1 MINFHIKATI
11 NRLVERGERGR
22 TDILFRDTRVLIPA
36 KIINII
42 VIKVQRAAARVSV
55 TRTRYYFD
63 E

>member
-1 MINFHIKATI
+1 MLIISSSQEAINFHIKAII

-42 VIKVQRAAARVSV
+42 VIKLLEFQ
-55 TRTRYYFD
+55 
-63 E
+63 